1 MSIAVVGD
9 IHGEAV
15 LLEKMWRRL
24 ASEGRT
30 VIFAGDYVNRGPQ
43 SKEVIALLTDIRSST
58 PNVVFLWGNH
68 EISLLN
74 YLCRGKFKSFLQLGG
89 LATLQS
95 YLKNPFGDVHSA
107 FLNAFPE
114 SHRKFLSQ
122 LRRCY
127 ETPDLL
133 VSHAGCDPLHPRSRS
148 FRALVT
154 GHHGELFRSDLQ
166 LPKRVVC
173 GHYVQRS
180 GIAYA
185 STFVICIDTGCGVG
199 GPLTAILLPER
210 KILTVPS

>member
-24 ASEGRT
+24 APEGRT
-30 VIFAGDYVNRGPQ
+30 VVFTGDYVNRGPQ
-43 SKEVIALLTDIRSST
+43 SKEVITLLAEICSST
-58 PNVVFLWGNH
+58 RNVVLLWGNH

-95 YLKNPFGDVHSA
+95 YLKNPSGDVHSA
-107 FLNAFPE
+107 FLNAFPQ

-127 ETPDLL
+127 ETPDWL
-133 VSHAGCDPLHPRSRS
+133 VSHAGCDPLNPGSRS
-148 FRALVT
+148 FRAMVT
-154 GHHGELFRSDLQ
+154 GHHGDLFRTDLQ
-166 LPKRVVC
+166 LPKPVVC
-173 GHYVQRS
+173 GHYVQKS
-180 GIAYA
+180 GVPYT
-185 STFVICIDTGCGVG
+185 SPFVVCIDTGCGVG

-210 KILTVPS
+210 NILSIAP